1 MSGLAAAPYAVK
13 KNVKDGMERHNG
25 TMESLL
31 AAYGLNLSDPN
42 NHKMTLHT
50 AHLAKI
56 QSSLGCEPIK
66 FEFDFESLSANA
78 IVFSK
83 FLQFAV
89 LVFIFALWCLSLVSR
104 CCVD

>member
-25 TMESLL
+25 TMENLL
-31 AAYGLNLSDPN
+31 TAYDQSRAPEPN
-42 NHKMTLHT
+42 NYMLTLHT

-78 IVFSK
+78 IVF
-83 FLQFAV
+83 LQFAV
-89 LVFIFALWCLSLVSR
+89 LVHFCHVVSLTRQQALR
-104 CCVD
+104 